1 MAEKTLREQNEEALD
16 LFADLMEPAAEI
28 LADPEIS
35 GQIGTGVAPVKI
47 IKPAIK
53 NHKGAVIEILARLH
67 GQEPDEY
74 KVNLFMLP
82 IELTRLLTK
91 PEVQDFLSSLA
102 QSAEDDASGSPTEN
116 TEDAER

>member
-28 LADPEIS
+28 LADPEVS
-35 GQIGTGVAPVKI
+35 GKIGTGVPLGKI

-53 NHKGAVIEILARLH
+53 NHKAAVIEILARLH
-67 GQEPDEY
+67 GQEPEDY
-74 KVNLFMLP
+74 KVNVLMLP
-82 IELTRLLTK
+82 IELTRFLNT
-91 PEVQDFLSSLA
+91 PEAQDFLSSLA
-102 QSAEDDASGSPTEN
+102 QSADEGASGSPTEN